1 MGIFLINPDF
11 DEDIKRL
18 PREPVILNQHHAG
31 FEGVDVVKA
40 LMVTEYDCDY
50 IDTMPS
56 CGCGRSRGRHLNKC
70 SYCGDEVLSVM
81 ERGFYS
87 DVWLQAPPGVRAF
100 IRPNILGMMLE
111 SFTQEGFSAI
121 EWLCNPRYK
130 FTDEYSI
137 VYRQFMA
144 LEIPRGYNHFIDN
157 FDDILETLMNARI
170 FKNNMQRRRDTYT
183 CIKENRH
190 LLFPQHLP
198 LPNKRSII
206 TETSTRAKTAVK
218 SMFTIV
224 DAARALYSIVG
235 NEETM
240 SQSRKEYH
248 VFRALQMMID
258 FRVFVDKK
266 IIGQKE
272 GWIRKQVVGT
282 RDGPSFRGV
291 ITSLAG
297 IHEYDEIHLPWAM
310 SIAVYMPQ
318 LISKLMRKGFTP
330 NAARGYL
337 IRTMSRFDPELHAIF
352 DELKE
357 ESGYKGLPI
366 LLGRNPTLNLRS
378 IQALYVT
385 KVKSNIHDNT
395 ISLSVHI
402 LRSPNADFDGD
413 QLGGKPILSHS
424 DWRVARKLSPESG
437 LADLN
442 KPNAM
447 TSNMG
452 LGAPVLATIN
462 NLMYGRAA

>member
-1 MGIFLINPDF
+1 
-11 DEDIKRL
+11 
-18 PREPVILNQHHAG
+18 
-31 FEGVDVVKA
+31 
-40 LMVTEYDCDY
+40 
-50 IDTMPS
+50 
-56 CGCGRSRGRHLNKC
+56 
-70 SYCGDEVLSVM
+70 
-81 ERGFYS
+81 
-87 DVWLQAPPGVRAF
+87 
-100 IRPNILGMMLE
+100 
-111 SFTQEGFSAI
+111 
-121 EWLCNPRYK
+121 
-130 FTDEYSI
+130 
-137 VYRQFMA
+137 
-144 LEIPRGYNHFIDN
+144 
-157 FDDILETLMNARI
+157 
-170 FKNNMQRRRDTYT
+170 
-183 CIKENRH
+183 
-190 LLFPQHLP
+190 
-198 LPNKRSII
+198 
-206 TETSTRAKTAVK
+206 
-218 SMFTIV
+218 
-224 DAARALYSIVG
+224 
-235 NEETM
+235 
-240 SQSRKEYH
+240 
-248 VFRALQMMID
+248 
-258 FRVFVDKK
+258 
-266 IIGQKE
+266 
-272 GWIRKQVVGT
+272 
-282 RDGPSFRGV
+282 
-291 ITSLAG
+291 LAG

-385 KVKSNIHDNT
+385 KVKTNIHDNT

-462 NLMYGRAA
+462 NLMYGRVA